1 MCSETQL
8 SWCFYLSEGEKE
20 DAGKFLP
27 DKHGRPE
34 AEGTQVQA
42 TMMTLEK
49 TKHCQRLNYLQGR
62 LNCRK

>member
-1 MCSETQL
+1 MQRNATFL
-8 SWCFYLSEGEKE
+8 VVLSEGGRKRRR
-20 DAGKFLP
+20 GKVLP
-27 DKHGRPE
+27 DKHSRPE